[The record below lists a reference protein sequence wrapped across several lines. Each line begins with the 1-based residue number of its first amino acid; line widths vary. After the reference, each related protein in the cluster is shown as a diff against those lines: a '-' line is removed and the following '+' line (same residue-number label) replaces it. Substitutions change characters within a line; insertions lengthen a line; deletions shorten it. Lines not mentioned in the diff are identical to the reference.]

1 MVGIVEVVVDFAE
14 LPSASAETWVRT
26 WPGETLAVD
35 LVRPLAHLEVAA
47 SCSAE
52 NKSIFK
58 WTGPELCTIIH
69 SKQLTIR
76 FNKFTNCFYSTI
88 DLNADRRLI

>member
-35 LVRPLAHLEVAA
+35 LVRSLAHLEVAA

-58 WTGPELCTIIH
+58 LTGPE
-69 SKQLTIR
+69 QLTIR